1 MKQAIISILLISFI
15 CAALSAPAEQSE
27 KSNKSRKSS
36 KYSLNKT
43 DIDKNWGYY
52 KGNYTKKYNN
62 NEDSNR

>member
-1 MKQAIISILLISFI
+1 MKQVILSILLITFI
-15 CAALSAPAEQSE
+15 CAALSTPAKLSE
-27 KSNKSRKSS
+27 KSKRKSS